1 MLLHFL
7 EIPLTFLEVLVVFN
21 LMIIVHELGHFLAAK
36 WRGLVIEK
44 FGIWFGKPLWKKT
57 IGGVEYSFGTI
68 PFGGFVALPQ
78 MAPMDMIEGRSE
90 TRAANGSE
98 TSHKTAVSIDEVWV
112 MENDTTETPRQPLPP
127 VSALDKI
134 IVAFAGPL
142 FSFLLAVA
150 FASLVWIVGRPVSES
165 EATTTI
171 GYVLPDSPAA
181 EAGLQTGDKILSVD
195 GEPVTR
201 FGGMGDDSITW
212 RIIRSEGDTIPVTVQ
227 RTVDGVAKTLTFNPV
242 PHVEPTKAWMRK
254 ALREIGILPAQHP
267 MVAQVQP
274 GSPADKAGLQPSDI
288 LLRIDGQPAYT
299 LEAVAEYVKNHPAPS
314 HTLDVQR
321 ENKVITLPFAPL
333 GATVHEVLPDSPAA
347 SGGIQPGD
355 IITAVDGK
363 PMPDGLA
370 ISDYI
375 RAHGNKPVVFTVNR
389 SGAIETSAITPE
401 IPVDDTV
408 PRIGLEWEDE
418 FGIVEDAYGKFQIL
432 HPGPFEQVRS
442 GMLSIFNTIGAIA
455 SPKSGV
461 KLQHMG
467 GPLMMMRVYYMF
479 FQSREGWRLALWFS
493 VVLNVNLALINLL
506 PIPVLDGGH
515 ITLALI
521 EAIRRRPV
529 NVRFLEVVQTS
540 CAVVIIGFMLYIA
553 FFDVQDYF
561 TPKTDQMHF
570 ESKATTPAQPQH

>member
-1 MLLHFL
+1 MILHLLK
-7 EIPLTFLEVLVVFN
+7 IPLILIEVLVVFN

-57 IGGVEYSFGTI
+57 VGGIEYSFGSL
-68 PFGGFVALPQ
+68 PFGGFVPLPQ
-78 MAPMDMIEGRSE
+78 MAPME
-90 TRAANGSE
+90 
-98 TSHKTAVSIDEVWV
+98 V
-112 MENDTTETPRQPLPP
+112 MEGGTETPRELLPK

-142 FSFLLAVA
+142 FSFGLAVA
-150 FASLVWIVGRPVSES
+150 FATLVWLAGRPVSEA

-171 GYVLPDSPAA
+171 GYVMPDSPAA
-181 EAGLQTGDKILSVD
+181 EAGLKAGDRIVAVD
-195 GEPVTR
+195 GNPVSR
-201 FGGMGDDSITW
+201 FSGMGSDSITW
-212 RIIRSEGDTIPVTVQ
+212 RIIRSEGDTIPVTVE
-227 RTVDGVAKTLTFNPV
+227 RTENGVARTLTVYPK
-242 PHVEPTKAWMRK
+242 PEIEATKPWMRK
-254 ALREIGILPAQHP
+254 ALREIGILPAQRP

-274 GSPADKAGLQPSDI
+274 GSPAEKAGLKPNDVI
-288 LLRIDGQPAYT
+288 TAINGQPAYT
-299 LEAVAEYVKNHPAPS
+299 LEAVAEYVTDHPGGTY
-314 HTLDVQR
+314 TLGVERDGR
-321 ENKVITLPFAPL
+321 ALELPFAPS
-333 GATVHEVLPDSPAA
+333 GATVAEVLPDSPAA
-347 SGGIQPGD
+347 DAGLAPGD
-355 IITAVDGK
+355 VITAVDAK

-375 RAHGNKPVVFTVNR
+375 RAHGSQPLVFTVRNGDTTR
-389 SGAIETSAITPE
+389 AVTITPLVPIGE
-401 IPVDDTV
+401 TI

-432 HPGPFEQVRS
+432 HPDPIEQVRS
-442 GMLSIFNTIGAIA
+442 GMMSIFNTVGAIA
-455 SPKSGV
+455 SRKSDV

-467 GPLMMMRVYYMF
+467 GPVMMMRVYYMF

-493 VVLNVNLALINLL
+493 VVLNVNLALLNLL

-529 NVRFLEVVQTS
+529 NVRFLEVVQTG

-553 FFDVQDYF
+553 FFDVQDLF
-561 TPKTDQMHF
+561 GSKSDRMRF
-570 ESKATTPAQPQH
+570 EPREAAPAQAAQPSQR